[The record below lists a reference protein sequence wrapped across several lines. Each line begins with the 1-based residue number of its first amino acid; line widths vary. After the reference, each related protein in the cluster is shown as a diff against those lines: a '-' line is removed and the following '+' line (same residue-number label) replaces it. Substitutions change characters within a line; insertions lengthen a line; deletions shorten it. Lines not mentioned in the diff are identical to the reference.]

1 MQQAIKSNVFS
12 KLVTFIRNLRKDKVS
27 ELRVSKVMKRIL
39 IENTGSN
46 SSFQR
51 VFLNQLNNQVV
62 SSGFFECSMLIL
74 EKNISYNNIISS
86 SLLQNLKIL
95 KMSKRLTP
103 FHQYLNENYSQNQSL
118 HKYIEPILAF
128 KPETDQITPTN
139 NPSSHQHD
147 LE

>member
-86 SLLQNLKIL
+86 SLL
-95 KMSKRLTP
+95 
-103 FHQYLNENYSQNQSL
+103 
-118 HKYIEPILAF
+118 
-128 KPETDQITPTN
+128 
-139 NPSSHQHD
+139 
-147 LE
+147 